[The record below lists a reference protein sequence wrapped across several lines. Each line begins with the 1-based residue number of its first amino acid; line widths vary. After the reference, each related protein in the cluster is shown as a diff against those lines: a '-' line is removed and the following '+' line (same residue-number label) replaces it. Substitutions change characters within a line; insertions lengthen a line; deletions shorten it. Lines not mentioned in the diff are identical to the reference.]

1 MISEAKIVF
10 SEEFRRAIR
19 RRGWLV
25 VTAIVP
31 IALIVA
37 WILVPLLNR
46 GEDKPPHPIGFVDL
60 SGELV
65 DVSVPDSLA
74 NRLPELVRFPSRE
87 AGLAALTSDT
97 LEIEHVF
104 VVAEGFLETGKV
116 DWLSTKSGIFAGES
130 NRNAFDGFLTVS
142 LIADRLDPQLATR
155 VLTPNVYTRINVGQD
170 GTQSDEDEAAKFL
183 LPVFLSMLLLISIMM
198 GSSTL
203 LQSVSE
209 EKENRMIEVLLTSVS
224 PLALM
229 AGKVLAVGTTALIGV
244 MVWAASIAVIG
255 PRVFDVMPNA
265 GELVVEPSTLV
276 VVGAFFLAGYFLFAI
291 TFAGIGASVT
301 SVREAGPI
309 TTLFAAPAVIPVY
322 LSSVIVSDPAGT
334 LARILS
340 FIPFTAPT
348 TMIQRVGSSDVSGI
362 ETLASLGVTLAAGV
376 VMLFMSSRVF
386 RAGLL
391 LYGQRMTLRN
401 ILRAIRQA
409 S

>member
-203 LQSVSE
+203 LQ
-209 EKENRMIEVLLTSVS
+209 
-224 PLALM
+224 
-229 AGKVLAVGTTALIGV
+229 
-244 MVWAASIAVIG
+244 
-255 PRVFDVMPNA
+255 
-265 GELVVEPSTLV
+265 
-276 VVGAFFLAGYFLFAI
+276 
-291 TFAGIGASVT
+291 
-301 SVREAGPI
+301 
-309 TTLFAAPAVIPVY
+309 
-322 LSSVIVSDPAGT
+322 IVS
-334 LARILS
+334 
-340 FIPFTAPT
+340 
-348 TMIQRVGSSDVSGI
+348 
-362 ETLASLGVTLAAGV
+362 
-376 VMLFMSSRVF
+376 
-386 RAGLL
+386 
-391 LYGQRMTLRN
+391 
-401 ILRAIRQA
+401 
-409 S
+409 